1 MDPSETLH
9 VPVEHVVAED
19 DGGVVAVEVVGSLG
33 HAEFPDLCVGCGGAA
48 DRTLPI
54 PKLFYHYDDDG
65 RSYYYA
71 SAVVAPACS
80 PCVQAHERE
89 LRPIDPE
96 AKRRLLR
103 GWALAAL
110 PYVVPMGVI
119 LWLLTKFVPNLVEAV
134 REGTEPVE
142 MAVWGAVCGFFGL
155 LGLMFWGL
163 VMKPGRQMILTP
175 ADTPCYVKVERG
187 PLGGSFIAPA
197 EPTVLMRSVDF
208 SGDISELFDPE
219 RHRFTFCNYEV
230 AARFGEL
237 NAGREW
243 DPASTRAQLAAR
255 GRKAVIAAVVLF
267 GIYVLLEDF
276 IRGLWEAVG

>member
-1 MDPSETLH
+1 MDHSDTAH
-9 VPVEHVVAED
+9 VPVEHAAAAD
-19 DGGVVAVEVVGSLG
+19 DGGVVAVEVVGSLS
-33 HAEFPDLCVGCGGAA
+33 HAEFPALCVECGAAA

-54 PKLFYHYDDDG
+54 PKLFYCENGDNPG
-65 RSYYYA
+65 YYYA
-71 SAVVAPACS
+71 TAVVAPAC
-80 PCVQAHERE
+80 PGCVQAHERE

-103 GWALAAL
+103 GWAIAAL

-119 LWLLTKFVPNLVEAV
+119 LWMLTLFVPNLLEAL

-142 MAVWGAVCGFFGL
+142 MAVWGAVCAFFGL

-175 ADTPCYVKVERG
+175 AHTPTYVKVERG
-187 PLGGSFIAPA
+187 PLGGRFVAPT
-197 EPTVLMRSVDF
+197 EPTSLMRSVDF
-208 SGDISELFDPE
+208 TDDISELFEPE
-219 RHRFTFCNYEV
+219 RHRFAFRNYEV

-237 NAGREW
+237 NADREW

-255 GRKAVIAAVVLF
+255 GRKAVIAAAVLF
-267 GIYVLLEDF
+267 GIWVLLEDF
-276 IRGLWEAVG
+276 IRGLWRAVG